1 MKPATSSTTRGLALG
16 LRYSQFP
23 CYAGKGGRTGSS
35 LWMSQAS
42 VHPSFWPAA
51 TPSRRSFRPALPLR
65 EENNA
70 QPPPFTFSR
79 SGVAP
84 GTSPSSSP
92 SSSAASSHNRPNWAN
107 TQGRDLRQKLLSKL
121 EDIQRT
127 LERTPEHE
135 RTWLKSKAWIE
146 CKNQLP
152 YALFNPE
159 WYERH
164 TEQQRVDA
172 ALAWANAKQAD
183 AELERAL
190 SEGRFDK
197 LHERQV
203 HRFFDN
209 QLGLR
214 KLLALAKEEPTKA
227 AIKAGGNRF
236 GLQVSDAG
244 LLQEELAEQRE
255 LEQMER
261 ERRKFQRRTQIFAT
275 SFEPADYESV
285 SSIQTPLEKL
295 REEDRA
301 FMKGVTMGMHG
312 GDDEDDLNEDE
323 NEDAEEDEEGEEEGA
338 EFAEGGVEE
347 GSGEME
353 NNAEEG
359 GAKGGYLEAHDEEDR
374 KPQFVRQKSCVF
386 CRPFW
391 ARPELDPMNVP
402 LLMSFMTGTGLIFPK
417 RVSGCCAKHQRKL
430 AKTIK
435 RARNMGIFH
444 NKRGGFAVENPFKPP
459 LDDSEEDEHAEHVQT
474 TSTLMLDE

>member
-23 CYAGKGGRTGSS
+23 CYAGKGWRTGSS
-35 LWMSQAS
+35 LWMSAS
-42 VHPSFWPAA
+42 VQPSLWPAA

-79 SGVAP
+79 SGVVP
-84 GTSPSSSP
+84 
-92 SSSAASSHNRPNWAN
+92 
-107 TQGRDLRQKLLSKL
+107 GRDLRQKLLSKL

-135 RTWLKSKAWIE
+135 RTWLKSNAWIE

-172 ALAWANAKQAD
+172 TLAWANAKQAD

-227 AIKAGGNRF
+227 VIKAGGNRF

-301 FMKGVTMGMHG
+301 FMKGVTLEMHG

-323 NEDAEEDEEGEEEGA
+323 NEDAEEAEAEEGEGA

-353 NNAEEG
+353 EG
-359 GAKGGYLEAHDEEDR
+359 GAKGGYLEARDEEDR
-374 KPQFVRQKSCVF
+374 KPQFVRQKACVF